1 MKMFLGKSGT
11 IQKYRFFVWICLQR
25 CIIIRKEEFKTRY
38 LRGRNIMKIKTVIF
52 DLDGTLLD
60 TLEDL
65 TDSVN
70 HALLTFNMPA
80 RDINEIRRFL
90 GNGIRR
96 LMLQAVPG
104 GEGNPGFEAALAEFR
119 RYYDIHCNDK
129 TKPYEGIIELVD
141 ALGERKIQ
149 TAIVSNKVDSAVQ
162 SLKKRYF
169 PQIETA
175 VGDREG
181 LQRKP
186 APDSV
191 LMAMSAY
198 HAKRAETVY
207 VGDSEVD
214 IETAKNAGIKCVSVL
229 WGFRDREQLL
239 ESGAEILIEEPLA
252 LLELIENEAI

>member
-1 MKMFLGKSGT
+1 
-11 IQKYRFFVWICLQR
+11 
-25 CIIIRKEEFKTRY
+25 
-38 LRGRNIMKIKTVIF
+38 MKIKTVIF

-65 TDSVN
+65 TDAVN
-70 HALLTFNMPA
+70 HALLTFHMPV
-80 RDINEIRRFL
+80 RTICEIRQFL

-96 LMLQAVPG
+96 LMLLAVPE
-104 GEGNPGFEAALAEFR
+104 GEQNPDFEAVLAEFR
-119 RYYDIHCNDK
+119 QYYDLHCNDK
-129 TKPYEGIIELVD
+129 TKPYEDMLELID
-141 ALGERKIQ
+141 ALKEKNIQ
-149 TAIVSNKVDSAVQ
+149 TVVVSNKVDSAVQ
-162 SLKKRYF
+162 TLKRRYF
-169 PQIETA
+169 PQVEVA

-191 LMAMSAY
+191 LMAMETF
-198 HAKRAETVY
+198 HTKPAETVY

-239 ESGAEILIEEPLA
+239 ESGAKILIKKPFE

>member
-1 MKMFLGKSGT
+1 
-11 IQKYRFFVWICLQR
+11 
-25 CIIIRKEEFKTRY
+25 
-38 LRGRNIMKIKTVIF
+38 MKIKTVVF

-60 TLEDL
+60 TIEDL

-70 HALLTFNMPA
+70 YALLTFHMPT
-80 RDINEIRRFL
+80 RDISEIRRFV

-96 LMLQAVPG
+96 LMMRVVPN
-104 GEGNPGFEAALAEFR
+104 GENNPDFEAVFAEFR

-129 TKPYEGIIELVD
+129 TKPYEGVLELID
-141 ALGERKIQ
+141 ALKRNNIQ
-149 TAIVSNKVDSAVQ
+149 IAIVSNKVDSAVQ
-162 SLKKRYF
+162 TLNKRYF
-169 PQIETA
+169 PQIAVA

-181 LQRKP
+181 LHRKP

-191 LMAMSAY
+191 FMAMEAY
-198 HAKRAETVY
+198 HAKCAETVY

-239 ESGAEILIEEPLA
+239 ESGAEILIERPQE
-252 LLELIENEAI
+252 LLELIENEII

>member
-1 MKMFLGKSGT
+1 
-11 IQKYRFFVWICLQR
+11 
-25 CIIIRKEEFKTRY
+25 
-38 LRGRNIMKIKTVIF
+38 MKIKTVIF

-65 TDSVN
+65 TDAVN
-70 HALLTFNMPA
+70 HALSEFQMPK
-80 RDINEIRRFL
+80 RDISEVRCFV

-96 LMLQAVPG
+96 LMMRAVPD
-104 GEGNPGFEAALAEFR
+104 GEHNPDFEAVFAEFR

-129 TKPYEGIIELVD
+129 TKPYKGIMELLD
-141 ALGERKIQ
+141 LLEKNNIQ

-162 SLKKRYF
+162 ALNRRYF
-169 PQIETA
+169 PQIAVA

-191 LMAMSAY
+191 FMAMSAY
-198 HAKRAETVY
+198 HAKRTETVY

-239 ESGAEILIEEPLA
+239 ENGAQILIEEPLE

>member
-1 MKMFLGKSGT
+1 M
-11 IQKYRFFVWICLQR
+11 
-25 CIIIRKEEFKTRY
+25 RKEEIGY
-38 LRGRNIMKIKTVIF
+38 DRGRKFMKIKTVIF

-65 TDSVN
+65 TDAVN
-70 HALLTFNMPA
+70 HALSIFHMPT
-80 RDINEIRRFL
+80 RDICEIQRFV

-96 LMLQAVPG
+96 LLMRAVPD
-104 GEGNPGFEAALAEFR
+104 GEQNPEFEAVFAEFR
-119 RYYDIHCNDK
+119 RYYDLHCNDK
-129 TKPYEGIIELVD
+129 TKPYEGIMELVD
-141 ALGERKIQ
+141 ALGREHIQ

-162 SLKKRYF
+162 TLNKRYF
-169 PQIETA
+169 PQIAVA

-191 LMAMSAY
+191 FLAMSAY
-198 HAKRAETVY
+198 HAKREETVY

-229 WGFRDREQLL
+229 WGFRDREQLIA
-239 ESGAEILIEEPLA
+239 SGAQIFIEEPLA
-252 LLELIENEAI
+252 LLELIKNEAI

>member
-1 MKMFLGKSGT
+1 
-11 IQKYRFFVWICLQR
+11 
-25 CIIIRKEEFKTRY
+25 
-38 LRGRNIMKIKTVIF
+38 MKIKTVIF

-70 HALLTFNMPA
+70 HALLTFHMPV
-80 RDINEIRRFL
+80 RDISEIRRFV

-96 LMLQAVPG
+96 LMIRVVPD
-104 GEGNPGFEAALAEFR
+104 GEHNPDFEAVFAEFR

-129 TKPYEGIIELVD
+129 TKPYDGVLELID
-141 ALGERKIQ
+141 ALRENDIQ

-162 SLKKRYF
+162 TLNRRYF
-169 PQIETA
+169 PQVEVA

-191 LMAMSAY
+191 LMAMKAF
-198 HAKRAETVY
+198 HAKQAETVY

-229 WGFRDREQLL
+229 WGFRNRKQLL
-239 ESGAEILIEEPLA
+239 ESGAEILIERPLE
-252 LLELIENEAI
+252 LLELIKNEN

>member
-1 MKMFLGKSGT
+1 
-11 IQKYRFFVWICLQR
+11 
-25 CIIIRKEEFKTRY
+25 
-38 LRGRNIMKIKTVIF
+38 MKIKTVIF

-65 TDSVN
+65 TDAVN
-70 HALLTFNMPA
+70 YALAAYQMPK
-80 RDINEIRRFL
+80 RDISEIRSFV

-96 LMLQAVPG
+96 LMLQVVPD
-104 GEGNPGFEAALAEFR
+104 GENNPAFEAVFAEFR
-119 RYYDIHCNDK
+119 RYYDMHCNDK
-129 TKPYEGIIELVD
+129 TKPYEGIPELLD
-141 ALGERKIQ
+141 ALEKNKIQ

-162 SLKKRYF
+162 TLNKRYF
-169 PQIETA
+169 PQIAVA

-191 LMAMSAY
+191 FLAMEAY
-198 HAKRAETVY
+198 HAKQAETLY

-229 WGFRDREQLL
+229 WGFRDKEQLL
-239 ESGAEILIEEPLA
+239 ESGAQFLIEEPLA
-252 LLELIENEAI
+252 LLELMQNETI

>member
-1 MKMFLGKSGT
+1 
-11 IQKYRFFVWICLQR
+11 
-25 CIIIRKEEFKTRY
+25 
-38 LRGRNIMKIKTVIF
+38 MKIKTVIF

-70 HALLTFNMPA
+70 HTLLAFHMPT
-80 RDINEIRRFL
+80 RDISEIRQFL

-96 LMLQAVPG
+96 LMMRVVPD
-104 GEGNPGFEAALAEFR
+104 GESNPDFEAAFAEFR

-129 TKPYEGIIELVD
+129 TKPYEGILELID
-141 ALGERKIQ
+141 ALKRNNIQ
-149 TAIVSNKVDSAVQ
+149 TAVVSNKVDSAVQ
-162 SLKKRYF
+162 TLKKRYF
-169 PQIETA
+169 PQIVAA

-181 LQRKP
+181 LHRKP

-191 LMAMSAY
+191 FLAMEAY
-198 HAKRAETVY
+198 HAKREETVY

-229 WGFRDREQLL
+229 WGFRDRQQLL
-239 ESGAEILIEEPLA
+239 ESGAKILIERPSE
-252 LLELIENEAI
+252 LLELIENEIV

>member
-1 MKMFLGKSGT
+1 
-11 IQKYRFFVWICLQR
+11 
-25 CIIIRKEEFKTRY
+25 
-38 LRGRNIMKIKTVIF
+38 MKIKTVIF

-65 TDSVN
+65 TNAVN
-70 HALLTFNMPA
+70 HALLTFHMPT
-80 RDINEIRRFL
+80 RNISEIRRFL

-96 LMLQAVPG
+96 LMLLSVPNG
-104 GEGNPGFEAALAEFR
+104 KQNSDFEAVFAEFR
-119 RYYDIHCNDK
+119 RYYDLHCNDR
-129 TKPYEGIIELVD
+129 TKPYVGIVELID
-141 ALGERKIQ
+141 ALKKKNIQ

-162 SLKKRYF
+162 TLTRRYF
-169 PQIETA
+169 PQVEVA
-175 VGDREG
+175 VGDRKG

-191 LMAMSAY
+191 LMAMEAF

-214 IETAKNAGIKCVSVL
+214 IETAINAGIKCVNVL

-239 ESGAEILIEEPLA
+239 ESGAKILIQKPLE